1 MSRSMKWTKFFP
13 GRRQCHRPGRVDFRD
28 VAKLTKPAHHRV
40 QKSLQVK
47 IGDEHFA
54 FP

>member
-1 MSRSMKWTKFFP
+1 
-13 GRRQCHRPGRVDFRD
+13 VDFRN

-47 IGDEHFA
+47 IGDEHFV